1 MLYKTGSIINT
12 ANRQIHMYYHL
23 YTVVD
28 YIVRYNIIQRRG
40 TMISAI
46 SVVLKFAIF
55 QNMET
60 TTTSIEKTVTKL
72 ILNYSLN
79 AIPGSFYVWA

>member
-1 MLYKTGSIINT
+1 
-12 ANRQIHMYYHL
+12 MYYHL

-28 YIVRYNIIQRRG
+28 YIVCYNIIQRRG

-60 TTTSIEKTVTKL
+60 TTTSIEKTVTK
-72 ILNYSLN
+72 
-79 AIPGSFYVWA
+79 

>member
-1 MLYKTGSIINT
+1 
-12 ANRQIHMYYHL
+12 MYYHL
-23 YTVVD
+23 NTVVD

-40 TMISAI
+40 IMISAI

-60 TTTSIEKTVTKL
+60 TTASIEENVTKL

-79 AIPGSFYVWA
+79 AIPGSFYVWS

>member
-1 MLYKTGSIINT
+1 
-12 ANRQIHMYYHL
+12 MYYHL

-46 SVVLKFAIF
+46 SVVLKFTIF

-60 TTTSIEKTVTKL
+60 TTTSIEKNVTKL

-79 AIPGSFYVWA
+79 TIPGSFYVWA

>member
-1 MLYKTGSIINT
+1 
-12 ANRQIHMYYHL
+12 MYYHL

-46 SVVLKFAIF
+46 SVVLKFTIF

-60 TTTSIEKTVTKL
+60 KTTSIEKNVTKL

>member
-1 MLYKTGSIINT
+1 
-12 ANRQIHMYYHL
+12 MYYHL

-46 SVVLKFAIF
+46 SVVLKFTIF

-60 TTTSIEKTVTKL
+60 TTTSIEKNVTKL

>member
-1 MLYKTGSIINT
+1 
-12 ANRQIHMYYHL
+12 MYYHL

-72 ILNYSLN
+72 ILNQLII
-79 AIPGSFYVWA
+79 A

>member
-1 MLYKTGSIINT
+1 
-12 ANRQIHMYYHL
+12 MYYHL

-46 SVVLKFAIF
+46 SVVLKFTIF
-55 QNMET
+55 QNMEP
-60 TTTSIEKTVTKL
+60 TTTSIEKNVTKL

-79 AIPGSFYVWA
+79 TIPGSFYVWA

>member
-1 MLYKTGSIINT
+1 
-12 ANRQIHMYYHL
+12 MYYHL

-40 TMISAI
+40 TMISTI

-60 TTTSIEKTVTKL
+60 TTTSIEKNVTKL

>member
-1 MLYKTGSIINT
+1 
-12 ANRQIHMYYHL
+12 MYYHL

-28 YIVRYNIIQRRG
+28 YIVCYNIIQRRG

>member
-1 MLYKTGSIINT
+1 
-12 ANRQIHMYYHL
+12 MYYHL

-60 TTTSIEKTVTKL
+60 TTTSIEKTVTK
-72 ILNYSLN
+72 
-79 AIPGSFYVWA
+79 

>member
-1 MLYKTGSIINT
+1 MCTIIVFVYCS
-12 ANRQIHMYYHL
+12 RLHCSL
-23 YTVVD
+23 
-28 YIVRYNIIQRRG
+28 QRRG

-60 TTTSIEKTVTKL
+60 TTTSIEENVTKL